1 MSGPVVDATMLGTLG
16 AGLAALITGAAG
28 WFAGRRKR
36 NAAEDAEVAEHG
48 VAAAAA
54 RGDIEVIRR
63 LTERVTAAEDEI
75 RKLHHELA
83 AERRHR
89 WHVENH
95 MQTLD
100 RALRDAGI
108 QPPAYVAFTAGGP

>member
-1 MSGPVVDATMLGTLG
+1 MSGPIVDATMLGTIG
-16 AGLAALITGAAG
+16 AGLAALATGAAG
-28 WFAGRRKR
+28 WFAGRRTR

-48 VAAAAA
+48 VATAAA

-108 QPPAYVAFTAGGP
+108 QPPVYVPFSLEDR

>member
-1 MSGPVVDATMLGTLG
+1 MSGPAVDVTMWGTIG
-16 AGLAALITGAAG
+16 AGLAALATGAAG
-28 WFAGRRKR
+28 WLAGRRTR
-36 NAAEDAEVAEHG
+36 SAAEQAEVAEHG
-48 VAAAAA
+48 VAETAA
-54 RGDIEVIRR
+54 RAEIEVMRR

-108 QPPAYVAFTAGGP
+108 QPPAYVPFSLEPR